1 MARKR
6 GVVDYEGAQVLM
18 QGEDDGVII
27 RLLKD
32 KIEDSSVTMYL
43 AKSPLKEMK
52 KRKVRTG
59 CCCYSTLKF
68 LQFSNLFM
76 WTLKAPP
83 SAPFVARLY
92 IP

>member
-52 KRKVRTG
+52 KRKVRRLLL
-59 CCCYSTLKF
+59 YS
-68 LQFSNLFM
+68 LFV
-76 WTLKAPP
+76 LIVYN
-83 SAPFVARLY
+83 FFN
-92 IP
+92 